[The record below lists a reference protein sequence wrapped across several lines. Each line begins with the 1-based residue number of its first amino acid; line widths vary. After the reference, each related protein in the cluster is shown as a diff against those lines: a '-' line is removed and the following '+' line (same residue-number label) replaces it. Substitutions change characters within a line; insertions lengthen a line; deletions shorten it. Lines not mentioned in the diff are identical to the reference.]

1 MKRNYLPK
9 LINEQLKHFKFS
21 QKILKWKFTNIET
34 FSIKPKYLLIFKTH
48 VVHFPTDGVV
58 GFFESHHSPWLLL
71 AYLEPLVYVKDEGK
85 NMVMLANTLS
95 NVVLWTTLDL

>member
-1 MKRNYLPK
+1 MKRSYLPK
-9 LINEQLKHFKFS
+9 LINEQMKHFKFS
-21 QKILKWKFTNIET
+21 KKILKWKFTKIET
-34 FSIKPKYLLIFKTH
+34 FSTKPKYLLIFKTH
-48 VVHFPTDGVV
+48 GVV
-58 GFFESHHSPWLLL
+58 GFFENHHSPWLLL